1 MASKRN
7 LVDKINNI
15 SPKDFTLLKG
25 DFKTLDVRKKSETK
39 RKGYPACRPTRRV
52 SSKTPKT
59 LSELSPA
66 EKRKFTKAKT
76 SKKKISFQMRRKRKT
91 KTKK

>member
-1 MASKRN
+1 MDVYLKDGIYSWLQKGN

-39 RKGYPACRPTRRV
+39 
-52 SSKTPKT
+52 SN
-59 LSELSPA
+59 
-66 EKRKFTKAKT
+66 
-76 SKKKISFQMRRKRKT
+76 MRRQRNNVLRT
-91 KTKK
+91 CP